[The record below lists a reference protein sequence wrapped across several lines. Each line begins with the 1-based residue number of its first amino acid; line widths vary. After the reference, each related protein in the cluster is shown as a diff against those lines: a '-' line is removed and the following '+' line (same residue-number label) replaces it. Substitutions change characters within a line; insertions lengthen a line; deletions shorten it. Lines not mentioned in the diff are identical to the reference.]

1 MRLKDRAAGA
11 EEGAEPGPVQTTC
24 LEVQGRIL
32 QERARGGLLLIVVL
46 AFLAGVAAVWLLA

>member
-1 MRLKDRAAGA
+1 MCDSRTGR
-11 EEGAEPGPVQTTC
+11 PGPKKEQSPVQTTR

-32 QERARGGLLLIVVL
+32 QERARGGLVLIVVL